1 MGTIMASKKI
11 PYSYPLPTTVTMLHS
26 RGGFADLIK
35 LSIQLRKETV
45 LDLLGG
51 LTATTRALC
60 LGQRRRDTKRAGS
73 YIAGLTLEG
82 PRETNS
88 ANDLNEPHSRSSPG
102 ASS

>member
-51 LTATTRALC
+51 LTATT
-60 LGQRRRDTKRAGS
+60 
-73 YIAGLTLEG
+73 
-82 PRETNS
+82 
-88 ANDLNEPHSRSSPG
+88 
-102 ASS
+102 